1 MPQRMYGRQE
11 SHRSCISGRVALLS
25 SEMPICIGEIKLM
38 RPISRATPCGSG
50 AHISSDDASGML
62 NAAAIAI
69 KSSAPLPLV
78 GIGQRI
84 HGSRGSKPPSG
95 VVSHWAAFVQASV
108 AGCIRAIGPPSPKL
122 LWRAAFAQASV
133 AWLRWRRPARL
144 ATDPALGGSPSASA
158 CGRAGRPGWL
168 AAGPHVLV
176 RGRGPGP
183 LAVWS
188 PPQSK
193 HFARTNRSRPR

>member
-38 RPISRATPCGSG
+38 RPISRATPCGSV

-69 KSSAPLPLV
+69 NSSAPLPLV

-84 HGSRGSKPPSG
+84 QEAVGARNPG
-95 VVSHWAAFVQASV
+95 VGWAAFA
-108 AGCIRAIGPPSPKL
+108 R
-122 LWRAAFAQASV
+122 ASV
-133 AWLRWRRPARL
+133 AWLPWRRPARL
-144 ATDPALGGSPSASA
+144 ATDPALGRSPAASV

-176 RGRGPGP
+176 PGRGPGP

>member
-11 SHRSCISGRVALLS
+11 SHRSCISGRAALLS

-38 RPISRATPCGSG
+38 RLISHATPCGSG

-84 HGSRGSKPPSG
+84 HGKVGARNPRVGWCHIGPPLSKLL
-95 VVSHWAAFVQASV
+95 W
-108 AGCIRAIGPPSPKL
+108 RAIGPPSPKL

-133 AWLRWRRPARL
+133 AWLPWHRPARL

-168 AAGPHVLV
+168 AAGPH
-176 RGRGPGP
+176 
-183 LAVWS
+183 
-188 PPQSK
+188 
-193 HFARTNRSRPR
+193 